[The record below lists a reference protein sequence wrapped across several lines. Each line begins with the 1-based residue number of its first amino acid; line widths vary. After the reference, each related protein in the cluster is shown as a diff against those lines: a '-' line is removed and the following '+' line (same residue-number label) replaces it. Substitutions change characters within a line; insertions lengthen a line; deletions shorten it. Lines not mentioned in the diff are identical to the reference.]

1 VDFPGFEKIRE
12 DDEMFIAK
20 RLLEVQKWSYLMVK
34 LQI

>member
-20 RLLEVQKWSYLMVK
+20 DFSRYRNGV
-34 LQI
+34 I